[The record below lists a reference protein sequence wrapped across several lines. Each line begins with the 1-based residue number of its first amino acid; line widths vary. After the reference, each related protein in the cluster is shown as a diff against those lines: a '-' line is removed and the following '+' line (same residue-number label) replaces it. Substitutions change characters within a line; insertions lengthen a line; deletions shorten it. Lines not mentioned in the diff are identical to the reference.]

1 MGFSKTG
8 TCSRSGIFLFQ
19 KNGEFGR
26 KCAET
31 FLIHQ
36 RKINKNKIRN
46 SNLFDSFLSVQ
57 GTNTFSE
64 FLFVAFKQAKK
75 QILFQVQPLKNL
87 NKKIA
92 HFRVTVKTFRDPAPC

>member
-1 MGFSKTG
+1 MASSAENVQKPSLIYIKEKSTKIKFEIQICLIFFS
-8 TCSRSGIFLFQ
+8 LQ
-19 KNGEFGR
+19 KCV
-26 KCAET
+26 K
-31 FLIHQ
+31 L
-36 RKINKNKIRN
+36 
-46 SNLFDSFLSVQ
+46 FLSVQ